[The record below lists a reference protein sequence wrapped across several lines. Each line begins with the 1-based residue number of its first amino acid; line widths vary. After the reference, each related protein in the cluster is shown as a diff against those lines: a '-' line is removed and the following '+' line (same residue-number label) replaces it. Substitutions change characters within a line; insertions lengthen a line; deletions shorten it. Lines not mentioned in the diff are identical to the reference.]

1 MKKLFTVFFVLF
13 VVLTFACASF
23 AATIKKVDEPA
34 VKLQPGEAA
43 TKVDKTNK
51 AQQSVKDKKVPP
63 VKPNGAEKAGAAKAG
78 AAK

>member
-13 VVLTFACASF
+13 VVLAFACTSF

-43 TKVDKTNK
+43 TKVDKTDK
-51 AQQSVKDKKVPP
+51 AQKQSVKDKKVPP
-63 VKPNGAEKAGAAKAG
+63 VRPNGAEKAGAVK
-78 AAK
+78 